1 MEKNV
6 GLRVGKDAIAWL
18 KDRGIE
24 PHKHKVVFS
33 AGRTVCEGLLKKMNI
48 ERPTSNDES
57 KNQY

>member
-24 PHKHKVVFS
+24 PHKHKVVS
-33 AGRTVCEGLLKKMNI
+33 LREGLCVKV
-48 ERPTSNDES
+48 
-57 KNQY
+57 Y